1 MAKPRRKSA
10 TATLRWTQA
19 NTLIKGLMADRRYNT
34 ALLIGTGIYFCLRI
48 GDIL

>member
-34 ALLIGTGIYFCLRI
+34 ALLIGAGIYFGLRI